1 MVLVPQAL
9 AYAYLAGVPPV
20 YGLYASLLPMLI
32 YGFLGTSPQMNVGP
46 VAITAV
52 LILAGISTMADP
64 FTNEYVQL
72 VIFCGLI
79 VGIMQVVMGLLR
91 MGFIVNFLSH
101 PVLSGFISAA
111 AVIIIVSQ
119 LPNLLGIESSSS
131 STTVGKCIDVCQDL
145 ISCHH
150 LSLMIGGISLV
161 VLLVLKKLAPRF
173 PGLLLVISC
182 TTLLSYFINAPAQ
195 GVDVIGDIP
204 SGLPAFSLM
213 FWDISSIV
221 SILPT
226 ALTVCFV
233 GFIGS
238 LSISKG
244 LEIKHRSYKID
255 ANKELIA
262 LGAAKIAGSFFQA
275 MPSSG
280 SFSRSALNDTSGA
293 HSGFSSII
301 SSLIVGLTLLILT
314 PIFYYIP
321 TTVLAA
327 AIIYSVFGL
336 LNISEFKYLY
346 KIRRRDL
353 LMMILTFAVTLGLG
367 IEIGILTG
375 VVLSL
380 LLLLYQ
386 TSRPNVVELGAIS
399 HPSGMTH
406 YRNVDRFKDAAT
418 TDNHLIIRFDNQ
430 LHFANSSY
438 FKDSIITILDEKPT
452 KPSFLVLDASNIYD
466 MDSTG
471 LHALEDLY
479 VTLKGRSIQLVISG
493 AKGDV
498 RDLFKRSGFFQKLE
512 TTHHF
517 MQVTDAIAYSESDD
531 LDNWNPAAIQ
541 SDF

>member
-1 MVLVPQAL
+1 M
-9 AYAYLAGVPPV
+9 
-20 YGLYASLLPMLI
+20 
-32 YGFLGTSPQMNVGP
+32 GTSPQMNVGP
-46 VAITAV
+46 VALTAV
-52 LILAGISTMADP
+52 LLLAGISNLATP
-64 FTNEYVQL
+64 FTDEYIQL
-72 VIFCGLI
+72 VILCGLF
-79 VGIMQVVMGLLR
+79 VGLFQLCMGLLR

-119 LPNLLGIESSSS
+119 LPNLLGSEIGESE
-131 STTVGKCIDVCQDL
+131 TTFDKFLSICFKM
-145 ISCHH
+145 SECHW
-150 LSLMIGGISLV
+150 LTFLIGGVSLGI
-161 VLLVLKKLAPRF
+161 LITLKKLAPRF
-173 PGLLLVISC
+173 PGLLLVIVC
-182 TTLLSYFINAPAQ
+182 TTLLSYFINAPSK
-195 GVDVIGDIP
+195 GVSIIGDIP
-204 SGLPAFSLM
+204 SGLPAFGLPTI
-213 FWDISSIV
+213 DLDVIISIM
-221 SILPT
+221 PT

-244 LEIKHRSYKID
+244 LELKHRSYKVD
-255 ANKELIA
+255 ANKELVA
-262 LGAAKIAGSFFQA
+262 LGFSKMIGSLFQA

-293 HSGFSSII
+293 HSGLSSIV
-301 SSLIVGLTLLILT
+301 SSLIVGLTLLVLT

-327 AIIYSVFGL
+327 AIIYSVLGL
-336 LNISEFKYLY
+336 LNVTEIKYLY

-353 LMMILTFAVTLGLG
+353 LMLLLTFMATLGLG

-399 HPSGMTH
+399 HPTGMTH
-406 YRNVDRFKDAAT
+406 YRNIERFEDAIT
-418 TDNHLIIRFDNQ
+418 TDDHLIIRFDNQ
-430 LHFANSSY
+430 LHFANSSF
-438 FKDSIITILDEKPT
+438 FKDSIVAILDKKPI
-452 KPSFLVLDASNIYD
+452 KPLYLVLDASNIYD

-512 TTHHF
+512 SSHHF

-531 LDNWNPAAIQ
+531 LDNWNAPALQ